1 MYRVPLI
8 FLYVSPVWLLWWCG
22 VRWLVPEHVLQL
34 QQGQPQQRALLCPL
48 LMLYRIQRQGHL
60 SYKTLF
66 MCAVLLFLPVNIHVF
81 ICLSTVCV
89 LKQMVINTMCGQ
101 GKQELE
107 YIEAGK
113 YIHANGCIDKLVNWI
128 HSNLFLLGGI
138 AMGLAIPQVKYT
150 YQHTH
155 THCA

>member
-1 MYRVPLI
+1 
-8 FLYVSPVWLLWWCG
+8 
-22 VRWLVPEHVLQL
+22 
-34 QQGQPQQRALLCPL
+34 
-48 LMLYRIQRQGHL
+48 
-60 SYKTLF
+60 

-81 ICLSTVCV
+81 ICLLIVCV
-89 LKQMVINTMCGQ
+89 LEQMVINTMCGQ